1 MDYPGVTVLLVGG
14 TAQNASLLQHH
25 LLERGCK
32 LSFASSKKAAIDLLE
47 SHSFH
52 LILTEFMLPDGT
64 AFQLIPA
71 LLGTNATM
79 FFSTAVEDSCLWM
92 SAVIRGKDCSV
103 ESAMRP
109 REFTALLDRILSEMQ
124 FPDSTL
130 ALNENLSL
138 PGQKTGQLA
147 EKRLKPGRSRWS
159 FSPWIQNKESFMR
172 RREKSNP
179 LPYFLIPA
187 RADNESNFRRW
198 NQVLISILGI
208 LVLGIFLAA
217 LVPQQGGG
225 SSSASTMRHVLLEK
239 AHISTTDESSAILHD
254 VQVENLTPAIANHLG
269 ISGTATGIVVASVD
283 PSSPAEIAS
292 LESGDVIEQVNH
304 SAVSDVADFDRAL
317 ASSHDEPVSLL
328 IKRGVDTKV
337 VVVDEA
343 H

>member
-25 LLERGCK
+25 LLERGCE

-79 FFSTAVEDSCLWM
+79 FLSTAVEDSCLWM
-92 SAVIRGKDCSV
+92 CAVIRGKDCSV

-109 REFTALLDRILSEMQ
+109 REFTALLDKILSEMQ

-130 ALNENLSL
+130 ALDENLSP

-159 FSPWIQNKESFMR
+159 FSPWIQNKESYFMR

-187 RADNESNFRRW
+187 RANNESNFRRW

-208 LVLGIFLAA
+208 LVLGIFLVA

-225 SSSASTMRHVLLEK
+225 SSSASTMREK
-239 AHISTTDESSAILHD
+239 THISTTDESSAILDD

-269 ISGTATGIVVASVD
+269 ISGKATGIVVASVD

-328 IKRGVDTKV
+328 IKRGADTKV